1 MLPHKTMYIPM
12 TLRQTLVAPLA
23 AGLLAAGCGRAED
36 TAPVQG
42 SVAVALS
49 RSRIALGSPVD
60 VTYRFTLAP
69 DAGSL
74 GNRKVFVH
82 FLDADGE
89 QMWTDDHDP
98 PTPTSAWKAGQ
109 TVEYARTVFAPVY
122 PYVGPAKVVAGLYD
136 PSNGDRIRFSGTDAG
151 GRAYEV
157 AQLELLPQ
165 TENVFLIFKD
175 GWHAVES
182 AADNSMVEWQWTKK
196 EATLAFRNPRRDSVL
211 FFQADNPGKAATA
224 ATSVEIRLGDQVLQT
239 ISLASTSPAGP
250 VHKIPLSATALGEG
264 DMVELRLV
272 VDQTFVPALEPGAQS
287 NDPRELGARVFHAFV
302 QPQGS

>member
-1 MLPHKTMYIPM
+1 MLAHKAMHNFTSIR
-12 TLRQTLVAPLA
+12 TALA
-23 AGLLAAGCGRAED
+23 LSVMVGLLAAGCGKKDD
-36 TAPVQG
+36 TAPSQG
-42 SVAVALS
+42 TVTLKLS

-60 VTYRFTLAP
+60 ITYTFTLAA
-69 DAGSL
+69 DAASL
-74 GNRKVFVH
+74 GTRKAFVH

-98 PTPTSAWKAGQ
+98 PTPTSAWKPGQ
-109 TVEYARTVFAPVY
+109 TVEYTRTVFAPVY
-122 PYVGPAKVVAGLYD
+122 PYVGPARIVAGLYD
-136 PSNGDRIRFSGTDAG
+136 VGKGDRVKLSGTDAG
-151 GRAYEV
+151 GRAYDV
-157 AQLELLPQ
+157 GQFELLPQ

-175 GWHAVES
+175 GWHAVEA

-211 FFQADNPGKAATA
+211 YFQADNPGKAATA
-224 ATSVEIRLGDQVLQT
+224 ATQVEVRLGDQVLET
-239 ISLASTSPAGP
+239 VKLVPEGP
-250 VHKIPLSATALGEG
+250 VHKIALPATALGAA

-272 VDQTFVPALEPGAQS
+272 VDQTFVPALEPNAAS

>member
-1 MLPHKTMYIPM
+1 MLLHKAMYKFIP
-12 TLRQTLVAPLA
+12 TRTFLALAVALGLV
-23 AGLLAAGCGRAED
+23 AAGCGRQED

-42 SVAVALS
+42 TIAVQLS

-60 VTYRFTLAP
+60 VTYRFTLAA
-69 DAGSL
+69 DAAPL
-74 GNRKVFVH
+74 GARKAFVH

-98 PTPTSAWKAGQ
+98 PTPTTSWKPGQ
-109 TVEYARTVFAPVY
+109 TVEYTRTVFAPVY
-122 PYVGPAKVVAGLYD
+122 PYVGAAKVVAGLY
-136 PSNGDRIRFSGTDAG
+136 GGETGERVRFANTDVG

-157 AQLELLPQ
+157 AQFELLPQ

-175 GWHAVES
+175 GWHAMEA
-182 AADNSMVEWQWTKK
+182 AADNSMVEWQWTRK
-196 EATLAFRNPRRDSVL
+196 EATLAFRNPRRDSTL
-211 FFQADNPGKAATA
+211 YFQADNPGRAATA
-224 ATSVEIRLGDQVLQT
+224 ATQVEIRLGDQLIETVKLE
-239 ISLASTSPAGP
+239 ADAP
-250 VHKIPLSATALGEG
+250 VHKIALPAAALGAG

-272 VDQTFVPALEPGAQS
+272 VDQTFVPALEPGAAS